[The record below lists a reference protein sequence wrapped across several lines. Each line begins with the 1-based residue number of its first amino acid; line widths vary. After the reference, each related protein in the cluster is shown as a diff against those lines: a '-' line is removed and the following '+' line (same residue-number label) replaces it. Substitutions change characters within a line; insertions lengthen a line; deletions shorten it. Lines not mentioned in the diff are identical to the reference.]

1 MQYRRSRLQGSASS
15 LALVCPPPVC
25 AWTTG
30 GGGGVG
36 CEVDESPFAS
46 ISTPTAFNAAL
57 TARDFIESLHQ
68 NNKSTL
74 LYGKNHVFVQVVC
87 PSLLFYIPFFLHSF
101 HFFHSM
107 LHIGI
112 PIPGTCDSCTR
123 WPFLRNSIPIFCNL
137 FFGEFDSLLGNFF
150 VFFNKT
156 IFSPL

>member
-57 TARDFIESLHQ
+57 TARDFIDSLHQ

-87 PSLLFYIPFFLHSF
+87 SSLLFSSLSLLHSSFLSFLISFISFTRCSSFLHSQF
-101 HFFHSM
+101 LPLMRF
-107 LHIGI
+107 LHAG
-112 PIPGTCDSCTR
+112 
-123 WPFLRNSIPIFCNL
+123 PFLVENSTRLFFNLFLGNSIPY
-137 FFGEFDSLLGNFF
+137 SA
-150 VFFNKT
+150 
-156 IFSPL
+156 